1 MRGRRQ
7 RRRFAAWLGLFALAL
22 QALVPLL
29 VAGEIA
35 LATRSG
41 DHSVFELCA
50 FGHVH
55 EEGAPGKAG
64 GHDED
69 RGTVCPI
76 CVALHAAPVFT
87 PATVASLPVPAFR
100 GIAIAAVAAPLPP
113 RILAETAYRS
123 RAPPLG

>member
-1 MRGRRQ
+1 MRRRRQ
-7 RRRFAAWLGLFALAL
+7 RRRLAAWLSLFALAL

-29 VAGEIA
+29 VAGEIS
-35 LATRSG
+35 LAARSG

-55 EEGAPGKAG
+55 GRDVPGKAT

-69 RGTVCPI
+69 GGTVCPI

-87 PATVASLPVPAFR
+87 PATAASLPVPAFR
-100 GIAIAAVAAPLPP
+100 GIEIAATATPLPP
-113 RILAETAYRS
+113 RLVAQTAYRS